1 MATNTLRDPTD
12 RPVLVI
18 ARRHRLHGKA
28 VNQYLCISR
37 GELKRFKIYTAEDDS
52 LGESASEVA
61 PVEFDS
67 STDLFLNMFLVE
79 SFWRMHVDTHF
90 IGRWLQKD
98 FVVDPPSFAYA
109 GVAS

>member
-12 RPVLVI
+12 WPVLVI
-18 ARRHRLHGKA
+18 ARRHRLHGKP